1 MPQPVEKKGTE
12 TASKVKTIPAVVEK
26 TNIRMI
32 VDTGATMNIL
42 DSKAFNEIKKK
53 NPSLYLQHS
62 MHKIYAY
69 MQSQPLPVE
78 GLESKQKM
86 AVTVFHVVNG
96 DGGSLLS
103 YSTGTELGIVKLNVN
118 AVAQSGPALT
128 DPREDHAEFGNE
140 SPPALKNKKP
150 DSPIMSKLKQEYPT
164 VFNSIGKLKDHE
176 VHLHLKNYAKP
187 VAAQKPRKT
196 PFHLRKQTEKK
207 TKRT

>member
-1 MPQPVEKKGTE
+1 MPPPVEKKGTE

-32 VDTGATMNIL
+32 VDTGPTMNIL

-69 MQSQPLPVE
+69 MQSQPLPVLGKFE

-118 AVAQSGPALT
+118 AVAQSGPA
-128 DPREDHAEFGNE
+128 P
-140 SPPALKNKKP
+140 
-150 DSPIMSKLKQEYPT
+150 Y
-164 VFNSIGKLKDHE
+164 
-176 VHLHLKNYAKP
+176 
-187 VAAQKPRKT
+187 
-196 PFHLRKQTEKK
+196 
-207 TKRT
+207 